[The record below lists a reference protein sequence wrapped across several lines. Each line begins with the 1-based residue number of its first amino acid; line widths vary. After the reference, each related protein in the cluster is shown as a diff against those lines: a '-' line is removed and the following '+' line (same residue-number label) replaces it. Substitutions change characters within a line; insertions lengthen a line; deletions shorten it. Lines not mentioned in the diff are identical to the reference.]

1 MRFAFGIGVS
11 QPPLTRDSSTYQF
24 QCTTF
29 LKLEF
34 HYEKEME
41 MTAKRTVIPAAQEL
55 DYKERPFGYVDPDS
69 ETAMVCEQDPV
80 IRDKICSELKKI
92 GMEVVPPS
100 TFQEA
105 LKYMRFH
112 IFDVIFINDEFDTGI
127 WEVNNVLRF
136 LEGLSMIVRRQ
147 SFVVLISNVFT
158 TGDNLHAYN
167 KSVNL
172 IINKSELDE
181 TGLILKRALAEY
193 KDFYHVFKD
202 NIRKYGKI

>member
-1 MRFAFGIGVS
+1 
-11 QPPLTRDSSTYQF
+11 
-24 QCTTF
+24 
-29 LKLEF
+29 
-34 HYEKEME
+34 
-41 MTAKRTVIPAAQEL
+41 MTAEKPDTPAEKVL
-55 DYKERPFGYVDPDS
+55 DYKGRPFGYVDTES

-80 IRDKICSELKKI
+80 IREKI
-92 GMEVVPPS
+92 GSKVKNIGIEVVNPS

-105 LKYMRFH
+105 LRYMRFH
-112 IFDVIFINDEFDTGI
+112 IFDLIIVNEDFDTGI

-147 SFVVLISNVFT
+147 SYVVLISNIYT
-158 TGDNLHAYN
+158 TGDNLHAYS

-181 TGLILKRALAEY
+181 SELILRRALAEH

-202 NIRKYGKI
+202 YVRKYGKI

>member
-1 MRFAFGIGVS
+1 M
-11 QPPLTRDSSTYQF
+11 
-24 QCTTF
+24 TT
-29 LKLEF
+29 
-34 HYEKEME
+34 EKQD
-41 MTAKRTVIPAAQEL
+41 IPVENVL
-55 DYKERPFGYVDPDS
+55 DYKGRPFGYVDPES

-80 IRDKICSELKKI
+80 VREKIDSRVKKI
-92 GMEVVPPS
+92 GIEVVNPS

-105 LKYMRFH
+105 LRYMRFH
-112 IFDVIFINDEFDTGI
+112 IFDIIIVDEDFDTGI

-147 SFVVLISNVFT
+147 SYVVLISNIYT
-158 TGDNLHAYN
+158 TGDNLHAYS

-181 TGLILKRALAEY
+181 SELIMRRAMAEH

-202 NIRKYGKI
+202 YVRKYGKI